1 MSRSKHAVEL
11 CALLVDE
18 IYGELSSRI
27 FTILLRRGRLQIK
40 QLSRH
45 TGLNDRQVQHG
56 LVVLVQQGLVYFN
69 SEKVSN
75 VVTTYYEANHDAA
88 YGLVRSGK
96 IMEAVES
103 RYGLDAK
110 DVVQNLFL
118 LGHTK
123 VSDLEKVYERKAKSK
138 SKNCANSNGESNGD
152 NEQDKTPK
160 ISVGQLHAILIRLL
174 EARII
179 QPVVSSMFL
188 SPTDT
193 YEKAERELL
202 KTYGGSTKGVKQK
215 DEMNSKIRE
224 RLQAIRSEGQ
234 NWQLKCKKRPLN
246 GAQSNGVN
254 GAAKRRRLS
263 NGGAFVNSSSQY
275 EDDGSRLDPDLILRI
290 NYEKCIVALR
300 NQQVVALAND
310 RIGETTSLIYAQG
323 LRLIEEKIERCR
335 LDPKVDDMDDLVEGP
350 TFTTM
355 EVAAALS
362 KSVNAARGIGKE
374 SGPSDHP
381 PVSSQKAKKRRADGI
396 DEDEVMATTNG
407 NANGA
412 DGDHEFDILRDDPFA
427 DEDIRPAKRTRVTF
441 QDQLLSPSSYEDS
454 ENRILQVKKHLQ
466 ILAQD
471 ECKFLR
477 HLGGRGQGEWAVD
490 FDAIIHYMQEA
501 ELDVMMLEKYGK
513 SGHRLARMMRKLGKL
528 DEKQLPNLALMKQKD
543 IRTKLAEMQM
553 AGVVDIQEVPRDA
566 GRTTARTIFLWYFDT
581 ERVSAIL
588 LDSIYKSMSRCYQRL
603 DVEKRRSQDIL
614 TLTERSDVRDQPP
627 EEYLDES
634 QVVILEE
641 IRAKERNLLGQIHR
655 LDEMVGVFRDY

>member
-1 MSRSKHAVEL
+1 M
-11 CALLVDE
+11 
-18 IYGELSSRI
+18 
-27 FTILLRRGRLQIK
+27 
-40 QLSRH
+40 
-45 TGLNDRQVQHG
+45 
-56 LVVLVQQGLVYFN
+56 VLVQQGLVYFN

-275 EDDGSRLDPDLILRI
+275 EDDGSRLDVGILRLSSLD
-290 NYEKCIVALR
+290 NML
-300 NQQVVALAND
+300 
-310 RIGETTSLIYAQG
+310 TSL
-323 LRLIEEKIERCR
+323 
-335 LDPKVDDMDDLVEGP
+335 
-350 TFTTM
+350 
-355 EVAAALS
+355 
-362 KSVNAARGIGKE
+362 
-374 SGPSDHP
+374 
-381 PVSSQKAKKRRADGI
+381 KA
-396 DEDEVMATTNG
+396 
-407 NANGA
+407 
-412 DGDHEFDILRDDPFA
+412 
-427 DEDIRPAKRTRVTF
+427 
-441 QDQLLSPSSYEDS
+441 
-454 ENRILQVKKHLQ
+454 
-466 ILAQD
+466 
-471 ECKFLR
+471 
-477 HLGGRGQGEWAVD
+477 
-490 FDAIIHYMQEA
+490 
-501 ELDVMMLEKYGK
+501 
-513 SGHRLARMMRKLGKL
+513 
-528 DEKQLPNLALMKQKD
+528 
-543 IRTKLAEMQM
+543 
-553 AGVVDIQEVPRDA
+553 
-566 GRTTARTIFLWYFDT
+566 
-581 ERVSAIL
+581 
-588 LDSIYKSMSRCYQRL
+588 
-603 DVEKRRSQDIL
+603 
-614 TLTERSDVRDQPP
+614 
-627 EEYLDES
+627 
-634 QVVILEE
+634 
-641 IRAKERNLLGQIHR
+641 
-655 LDEMVGVFRDY
+655 